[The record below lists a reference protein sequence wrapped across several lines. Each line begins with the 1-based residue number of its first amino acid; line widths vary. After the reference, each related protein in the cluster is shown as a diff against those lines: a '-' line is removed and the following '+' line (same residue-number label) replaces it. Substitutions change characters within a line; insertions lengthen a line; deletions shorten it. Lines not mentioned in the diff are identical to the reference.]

1 MPTRRRQV
9 VFSMQE
15 HELELMDEQAKKSRL
30 TRSAYL
36 RKLVVQDAMRPD
48 PARTGTDAKQEDH
61 DEA

>member
-15 HELELMDEQAKKSRL
+15 HELELMDEQAQKNRL

-36 RKLVVQDAMRPD
+36 RKLVVQDATRPD
-48 PARTGTDAKQEDH
+48 PARTGKDAKQEDH